1 MAGLAAP
8 MTTIICHMTDFAVF
22 AFHAAIIVACRIA
35 APFVSAWYWL
45 RGER

>member
-1 MAGLAAP
+1 MFVDAGL
-8 MTTIICHMTDFAVF
+8 FL
-22 AFHAAIIVACRIA
+22 FHAAIIVACRIA